1 MLETLFLQGK
11 NENTLLPRVLRILA
25 QQGRQIEALNCEVEK
40 NSTMLNIEVTLHKKG
55 ETTLTAKLLQRL
67 VGVEIVVV
75 EDIKQ
80 TRAM

>member
-40 NSTMLNIEVTLHKKG
+40 NSMMIYTK
-55 ETTLTAKLLQRL
+55 
-67 VGVEIVVV
+67 
-75 EDIKQ
+75 
-80 TRAM
+80 